1 MIAVANAEMQSLVKL
16 SKDLA
21 NQNGYLAKELKS
33 LQDVAQKKPNVE
45 EQTGLLRA
53 EVRELEHEL
62 RQRNQENLFCRK
74 KYQEMVSELGDLRH
88 AARADR
94 ETSSASSFPSASTSS
109 RSTASKVKESGGKA
123 VSQALS
129 VFACSKARVMQSY
142 FGQ

>member
-1 MIAVANAEMQSLVKL
+1 MRRSEVEAAIVISREQMIAVANAEMQSLVKL

-62 RQRNQENLFCRK
+62 RQRNQEQIVLQKEVPRNGVGAWRLTTC
-74 KYQEMVSELGDLRH
+74 S
-88 AARADR
+88 
-94 ETSSASSFPSASTSS
+94 PS
-109 RSTASKVKESGGKA
+109 
-123 VSQALS
+123 
-129 VFACSKARVMQSY
+129 
-142 FGQ
+142 